1 MTFSEKRDLRLLL
14 SFSFASSDVTNL
26 GVIRDR
32 NLDVNRSVMSYV
44 CAGIFIN
51 TDVKFCWI
59 WYPAYNTLQIKYKSH
74 QCAGVYIRCGHM
86 TNIYFEVDSRD
97 GLPVSL
103 VIHHCWTSLKLGEYC
118 ETGPLLMKKESNFRN
133 LRSILIYIYKSSDF
147 KISNLLAYRNWL
159 NISTIFSW

>member
-1 MTFSEKRDLRLLL
+1 MTFSEKIDLRLLL

-74 QCAGVYIRCGHM
+74 ECAGVYIRCHL
-86 TNIYFEVDSRD
+86 FWSW
-97 GLPVSL
+97 LPWWFA
-103 VIHHCWTSLKLGEYC
+103 CKFGNTSLL
-118 ETGPLLMKKESNFRN
+118 NQ
-133 LRSILIYIYKSSDF
+133 F
-147 KISNLLAYRNWL
+147 KIRWILWNRTFVNEKREQLPKFKKHFNLHL
-159 NISTIFSW
+159 

>member
-51 TDVKFCWI
+51 TDVKFC
-59 WYPAYNTLQIKYKSH
+59 
-74 QCAGVYIRCGHM
+74 
-86 TNIYFEVDSRD
+86 
-97 GLPVSL
+97 
-103 VIHHCWTSLKLGEYC
+103 
-118 ETGPLLMKKESNFRN
+118 
-133 LRSILIYIYKSSDF
+133 
-147 KISNLLAYRNWL
+147 
-159 NISTIFSW
+159 